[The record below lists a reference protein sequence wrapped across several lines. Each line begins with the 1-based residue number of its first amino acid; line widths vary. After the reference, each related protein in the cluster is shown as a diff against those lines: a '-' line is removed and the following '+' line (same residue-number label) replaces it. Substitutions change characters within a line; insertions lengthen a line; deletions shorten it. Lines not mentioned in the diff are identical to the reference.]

1 LAIPRVVVL
10 GGGFAGLETAFML
23 RMALGPAVD
32 ITVVSDQSSFVFKPN
47 TIYIPFGADE
57 KSMLIRLHRP
67 LHRRQ
72 INFQHEQVMGL
83 DPDRRR
89 IELGDGTTLAYDF
102 AVVGTGAGMR
112 AEDVRAWRSTRRP
125 SGRPTR

>member
-1 LAIPRVVVL
+1 L
-10 GGGFAGLETAFML
+10 
-23 RMALGPAVD
+23 
-32 ITVVSDQSSFVFKPN
+32 FKPN

-102 AVVGTGAGMR
+102 AVGGTAPACEPR
-112 AEDVRAWRSTRRP
+112 TFRAWRSTRRP
-125 SGRPTR
+125 SGPPPR